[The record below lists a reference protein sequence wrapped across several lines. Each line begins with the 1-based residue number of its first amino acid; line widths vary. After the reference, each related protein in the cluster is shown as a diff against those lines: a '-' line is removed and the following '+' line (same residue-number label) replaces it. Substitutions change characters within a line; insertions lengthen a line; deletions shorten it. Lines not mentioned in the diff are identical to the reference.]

1 MRPETRRS
9 YTDVMNDEADELP
22 TARPRSDRQLSPGVK
37 PLLVLSKIRG
47 ILDAFTLAE
56 PALTLGEIRART
68 GFPTSTVQ
76 RLVANLVAAGFLDR
90 DDDRYGIGVDV
101 AYWASAA
108 TQRLDLVD
116 VVTPVLKRLRDETGE
131 TASLFR
137 AERTFRVCVAMA
149 ETRHGIRRE
158 LHVGKILPLH
168 AGSSGKVLMAWDDD
182 LAVRALGQPLDRLTD
197 ATITDPALLRR
208 ELDEIRRQGYA
219 ITRDEQEVGAIGISA
234 PVFDA
239 AHAVIAAIGLS
250 GPTSRITD
258 AQCAAWADEVVSAA
272 DQATRLL
279 GGRFAA
285 EA

>member
-1 MRPETRRS
+1 MSEDT
-9 YTDVMNDEADELP
+9 V
-22 TARPRSDRQLSPGVK
+22 TAPRPRTDRQLSPGVK
-37 PLLVLSKIRG
+37 PLLVLGKIRG
-47 ILDAFTLAE
+47 ILDVFTLAE
-56 PALTLGEIRART
+56 PALTLGEIRSRT

-90 DDDRYGIGVDV
+90 EDDRYGIGVDV

-108 TQRLDLVD
+108 TSRLDLVD

-168 AGSSGKVLMAWDDD
+168 AGSSGKVLMAWNDT
-182 LAVRALGQPLDRLTD
+182 LTARALEQPLDRLTD
-197 ATITDPALLRR
+197 ATITDVAALRAELARVR
-208 ELDEIRRQGYA
+208 EQGFS
-219 ITRDEQEVGAIGISA
+219 ITRDEQETGAIGISA
-234 PVFDA
+234 PIFDA
-239 AHAVIAAIGLS
+239 TRSVIGAIGLS
-250 GPTSRITD
+250 GPTSRISD
-258 AQCAAWADEVVSAA
+258 EQCAAWADEVVAVA

-279 GGRFAA
+279 GGRFTAQD
-285 EA
+285 

>member
-1 MRPETRRS
+1 
-9 YTDVMNDEADELP
+9 
-22 TARPRSDRQLSPGVK
+22 
-37 PLLVLSKIRG
+37 VLSKIRG

-90 DDDRYGIGVDV
+90 EDDRYGIGVDF

-182 LAVRALGQPLDRLTD
+182 LADRALAAPLDRLTD
-197 ATITDPALLRR
+197 DTITDPAALRT
-208 ELDEIRRQGYA
+208 ELAEIRERGFA
-219 ITRDEQEVGAIGISA
+219 ITRDEQESGAIGISA
-234 PVFDA
+234 PVFDG
-239 AHAVIAAIGLS
+239 AHAVIGALGLS
-250 GPTSRITD
+250 GPTSRIAD
-258 AQCAAWADEVVSAA
+258 AQVAAWADEVVAAA
-272 DQATRLL
+272 DQTTRLL
-279 GGRFAA
+279 GGRFTA
-285 EA
+285 ED